1 MHMKKKKL
9 IWTEYAKNRQN
20 MSASRGDMLAFTG
33 MKYQSCDIKDLK
45 FLVFLLFY
53 FGNNL
58 ESDKVCGFVLYY
70 NNRVQTGFNLLN

>member
-45 FLVFLLFY
+45 FLVFSF
-53 FGNNL
+53 
-58 ESDKVCGFVLYY
+58 
-70 NNRVQTGFNLLN
+70 

>member
-1 MHMKKKKL
+1 MTFPIIEWSLAKIKMCTKRATFIMHMKKKKL

-45 FLVFLLFY
+45 FLVFFILFW
-53 FGNNL
+53 
-58 ESDKVCGFVLYY
+58 K
-70 NNRVQTGFNLLN
+70 